1 MKSYSVTSDMAGDD
15 GKRRAL
21 RVLFA
26 AGSFTAFQI
35 LMEEIWP
42 FGRKMLSTGGIIAA
56 VVGGV
61 VFALLFEITFVRRF
75 YPYTLVV
82 SDDSIT
88 AVFPHFERTVRRA
101 EARTV
106 TETNGS
112 AFHCAALRIS
122 KHGRLGTW
130 FWGCIWIPK
139 TLIKLEPN
147 SRLNAVTDKVG
158 ASTRSGFSDVLLNH
172 DSSVF
177 VLTQPNEL

>member
-61 VFALLFEITFVRRF
+61 VFALLFRDYFCKAVLPIHLGGVR
-75 YPYTLVV
+75 
-82 SDDSIT
+82 
-88 AVFPHFERTVRRA
+88 
-101 EARTV
+101 
-106 TETNGS
+106 
-112 AFHCAALRIS
+112 
-122 KHGRLGTW
+122 
-130 FWGCIWIPK
+130 
-139 TLIKLEPN
+139 
-147 SRLNAVTDKVG
+147 
-158 ASTRSGFSDVLLNH
+158 
-172 DSSVF
+172 
-177 VLTQPNEL
+177 

>member
-1 MKSYSVTSDMAGDD
+1 MKSYSVTSGMAGYDV
-15 GKRRAL
+15 KRRAL

-26 AGSFTAFQI
+26 AGSFAVFQI

-42 FGRKMLSTGGIIAA
+42 SRTKMLSTVGIIAA
-56 VVGGV
+56 AVGGV

-82 SDDSIT
+82 SDDCIA
-88 AVFPHFERTVRRA
+88 AVFPHSERTVRRA
-101 EARTV
+101 EVRTI

-112 AFHCAALRIS
+112 AFHTAALWIS

-139 TLIKLEPN
+139 TIPDFDSIKTL
-147 SRLNAVTDKVG
+147 
-158 ASTRSGFSDVLLNH
+158 
-172 DSSVF
+172 
-177 VLTQPNEL
+177 VLTWKTSSPD